1 MPRAAAGKVPG
12 AMDFLRVSLQTSRET
27 LSAVRDFYGG
37 KLGFASRGADRYA
50 IGAAELT
57 FEAVGGEPFY
67 HFALLVPGDR
77 FYAARAW
84 AGERVDLLPGGD
96 IEEVVFDFD
105 NWNALACYFLDP
117 AGNVVELIAHRRV
130 GQSGAAGG
138 FHASELLGFSELGL
152 VGNTTEMARSLAQLR
167 LGLWDGELDEPG
179 RLAFLGERARTLIL
193 SPEGRGWLPT
203 GRPAEP
209 HPVDVALTGPPI
221 GEVTTAGHRVR
232 REQAKSMGGR

>member
-1 MPRAAAGKVPG
+1 
-12 AMDFLRVSLQTSRET
+12 MDFLRVRLQTPRDS
-27 LSAVRDFYGG
+27 LSALRDFYGG
-37 KLGFASRGADRYA
+37 RLGLASPGAHRYA
-50 IGAAELT
+50 IGATELA

-77 FYAARAW
+77 FDSALAW
-84 AGERVDLLPGGD
+84 ARERVDLLPGGD

-105 NWNALACYFLDP
+105 NWDALACYFHDP

-130 GQSGAAGG
+130 GENDAAGG

-152 VGNTTEMARSLAQLR
+152 VGNTREMAGSLERLG
-167 LGLWDGELDEPG
+167 LGLWDGDLDEPG

-209 HPVDVALTGPPI
+209 HPVDIALTGPPI
-221 GEVTTAGHRVR
+221 GEVMTADHRVR
-232 REQAKSMGGR
+232 RERGGLRQADVDEADRSDLA